1 MVLELESAMMENSSS
16 YKDIDLILAEKQKII
31 EKLQKENQSLLKIIS
46 HDIRAPFTQL
56 FAMMQLLD
64 LESGDLNDTHRHYFD
79 RMYHSLASGMEMV
92 KNLHDIRSLDQDQI
106 NVVKEEISLIP
117 LLEKV
122 VQSFQKLAGL
132 KSINISFEKGSLNP
146 DLKTDSYLLE
156 KILSNVLSNA
166 IKYPEDG
173 TEVRINLE
181 QRGEDLIILVE
192 DGGPGIHES
201 ERPMIFEKY
210 TKLKTQPSMGE
221 STTGLGMYLSKR
233 FVEMIDGKIEVTN
246 VSENGG
252 LRVKII
258 IPA

>member
-1 MVLELESAMMENSSS
+1 MMENSSS

-64 LESGDLNDTHRHYFD
+64 LENDDINPNQRHYFD

-106 NVVKEEISLIP
+106 SVVKEEISLIP
-117 LLEKV
+117 LIEKV

-132 KSINISFEKGSLNP
+132 KSIDIRFEKGSLNP
-146 DLKTDSYLLE
+146 EIKTDSYLLE

-173 TEVRINLE
+173 TEVRIKLE
-181 QRGEDLIILVE
+181 QRGQEVAIIFE
-192 DGGPGIHES
+192 DGGPGISGS
-201 ERPMIFEKY
+201 ELPMIFEKY
-210 TKLKTQPSMGE
+210 TKLGTQPTMGE
-221 STTGLGMYLSKR
+221 STTGLGMYLAKS
-233 FVEMIDGKIEVTN
+233 FVELIDGKIEITN
-246 VSENGG
+246 ISDHGG
-252 LRVKII
+252 LRVRISL
-258 IPA
+258 PV